1 MSSRQSKNLAQRYLA
16 AISNGDD
23 GSHKEVVDSVDDGN
37 SIIHTKIK
45 HVGNQEI
52 PTNEEPNEENFK
64 CASILP
70 IPNSEHVE
78 LEPTQ
83 SRNGSTSPSRIRP
96 IRPQD
101 TSREPTPAAGDL
113 EYQKRGVR
121 KEKSPFIVDVS
132 SGISGDYRAGNQP
145 CQKEDSNLNQTKSA
159 MYTQKRGIRSA
170 SPALTD
176 VSDPL
181 TDVVDNRAK
190 IIGSEFQ
197 PLPRDQRH
205 IQKTARAASPA
216 EHDVPLKPFMARNQW
231 KKHSTYHKED
241 SNLNQTKSAMYTQK
255 RGIRSASPALTDVSD
270 PLTDVVDNRAKI
282 IGSEFQPLPRDQ
294 RHIQKT
300 ARAASPAEH
309 DVPLKPWQK
318 RKGKIAHDQGWIGR
332 GSNQGLDEVPK
343 ASNPVRKLS
352 ISPVPPNM
360 IPNVEDQ
367 AENDTVEDRMSS
379 PQHKFA
385 SGRNR
390 YDGSLGKMKE
400 EEKQEIKA
408 FGKVHLL
415 TAAYGRTSTPINSCS
430 VSIELDNGMSSPKSS
445 RANGV
450 SSIEESVK
458 DDEMRSTGITTQR
471 NSYQRGA
478 SSLEGQSKSEFLS
491 VKSRLKSLNSL
502 NQKGKDRQPCRSSP
516 SLSPGRKSPPQINI
530 EKSPSLSRKSGIS
543 GEQGNQKSGASGF
556 SSANTLFHSH
566 ERSKKSMD
574 NSNDD
579 SNKSV
584 TQNLDSDSGE
594 KALNIVNT
602 LVQEEA
608 STQNSI
614 KDRIRVFG
622 QPKVFRTS
630 IYHGAGTKEASW
642 IKESHIGEGG
652 RDKLHSNNETNQ
664 AEESYNIERK
674 DNTAL
679 NDVTKPLP
687 LGRPDETDQ
696 DTQSRMTTKSWKG
709 RQKHNLVSRAE
720 TNLVVKHAGF
730 VNIER
735 KDNTALNDVTKPLPL
750 CRLNETNQ
758 ETQSRMT
765 TNSWRGRQKNNL
777 VSRAETNLVLKHAGS
792 VGVDVQSTISND
804 IVDLVEKA
812 LPPAGIGFEQKL
824 GSHSADEK
832 EKDDEERNKTVSD
845 RGVRDIRSRF
855 EALTSKQAV
864 EVNSKKIAPKNTN
877 KRESSSRYSLVQDKN
892 AKSPNSNKKAENII
906 TATVKAVARSELLP
920 ARKKNANES
929 SKESQPV
936 NESDNYVTS
945 GKNSDAQNIQLQTVS
960 HSSSILDIANGNAL
974 GPAFQP
980 TKVQAIKN
988 EKPPIS
994 KERGALSSGGFQ
1006 NLRSRFEA
1014 MSKGKN
1020 LTPNVEHASTR
1031 CVQASDSS
1039 QLQHG
1044 HTESSPKGLSPI
1056 KDRKSTANNP
1066 ALAHSSDDTETTSLK
1081 NPWLE
1086 RTQNTFINEPIQ
1098 SSTPESFRPDNS
1110 PVQFADSPSYYTRSF
1125 PAQIMDESNH
1135 QSFTEKPR
1143 ISAFSKYSSTTK
1155 YPKPSGSNIAD
1166 SYQQRNGNSSPTNDI
1181 PWKETE
1187 PKNDIP
1193 WTDRE
1198 LLEEREQSFVTQ
1210 KVDVNFSYGAEYLDY
1225 SFEDEDCDG
1234 VTLCPTA
1241 SDVSSLGIPS
1251 CIQSITASSAASDSS
1266 HTSDEDTG
1274 AMESVSEKQSTTLG
1288 PSEASS
1294 SQTSEAATPLIKSM
1308 RARFGLKSSSDTTGT
1323 ISYNGAF
1330 NDLLATLPPPIDVE
1344 ECDDNSDELV
1354 FKRSPTDVNSKLF
1367 EEQLDLQNQLKWK
1380 NDFFAVDSV
1389 KSLPT
1394 ADSGDVSGWVAF
1406 SDSVGGNS
1414 IPRSVKAKKSLPSNK
1429 QTNAYEAVKSSPVDP
1444 TGRSFPAQQRSGQG
1458 SVQSRITSSSSVSS
1472 PSPKSSFSQNTK
1484 SIQSDAENKAPAT
1497 KVIDSSTSDKL
1508 QQRAGAYRRFDVKK
1522 VRAFQE
1528 YRKRHSFSEGRM

>member
-45 HVGNQEI
+45 HVGNQEM
-52 PTNEEPNEENFK
+52 PTNEEPKEDNFK

-101 TSREPTPAAGDL
+101 TSREPIPAAGNL
-113 EYQKRGVR
+113 EYQERSVR
-121 KEKSPFIVDVS
+121 KEKSPFIADVS
-132 SGISGDYRAGNQP
+132 SGISGDNRARNQWKKHSTY
-145 CQKEDSNLNQTKSA
+145 QKEDSNLNQTKSA
-159 MYTQKRGIRSA
+159 MYMHKRGIRSA

-181 TDVVDNRAK
+181 TDVVDNRANS
-190 IIGSEFQ
+190 IGSEFQ
-197 PLPRDQRH
+197 PIPRDQRH
-205 IQKTARAASPA
+205 IQNIARAASPA
-216 EHDVPLKPFMARNQW
+216 EHD
-231 KKHSTYHKED
+231 
-241 SNLNQTKSAMYTQK
+241 
-255 RGIRSASPALTDVSD
+255 I
-270 PLTDVVDNRAKI
+270 
-282 IGSEFQPLPRDQ
+282 
-294 RHIQKT
+294 
-300 ARAASPAEH
+300 
-309 DVPLKPWQK
+309 PLKPWQK

-332 GSNQGLDEVPK
+332 GSNQGLDEAPK

-360 IPNVEDQ
+360 IPNVQDQ
-367 AENDTVEDRMSS
+367 AENDTVEVRMSS

-385 SGRNR
+385 SGRKI
-390 YDGSLGKMKE
+390 YDGSLGKMKQ
-400 EEKQEIKA
+400 EEKQDNRA
-408 FGKVHLL
+408 FGKVHLR
-415 TAAYGRTSTPINSCS
+415 TAAYGRTATPINSS
-430 VSIELDNGMSSPKSS
+430 RVSTELDNGISSPKSS

-450 SSIEESVK
+450 SSEEPVK
-458 DDEMRSTGITTQR
+458 DDKSCSTGITTQR
-471 NSYQRGA
+471 NSYQRRV
-478 SSLEGQSKSEFLS
+478 SSLEGQPKAEFLS

-502 NQKGKDRQPCRSSP
+502 NQKGNDRQSSRLSP

-530 EKSPSLSRKSGIS
+530 EKSPSLPRKSRIS

-556 SSANTLFHSH
+556 SSTNAIFHSP
-566 ERSKKSMD
+566 ERSEESMD
-574 NSNDD
+574 NFNDD

-584 TQNLDSDSGE
+584 AQNLDSDCGE
-594 KALNIVNT
+594 KALNNANT
-602 LVQEEA
+602 LVQEEV

-614 KDRIRVFG
+614 KDRIRAFG
-622 QPKVFRTS
+622 QPKVLQTS
-630 IYHGAGTKEASW
+630 IYHGAGTKKASW
-642 IKESHIGEGG
+642 MKKSKIGEDR
-652 RDKLHSNNETNQ
+652 RDKLHPNNQTDQ

-679 NDVTKPLP
+679 NDATKPLP

-696 DTQSRMTTKSWKG
+696 DKQSRMTTKSWKG
-709 RQKHNLVSRAE
+709 H
-720 TNLVVKHAGF
+720 
-730 VNIER
+730 
-735 KDNTALNDVTKPLPL
+735 
-750 CRLNETNQ
+750 
-758 ETQSRMT
+758 
-765 TNSWRGRQKNNL
+765 QKNNL
-777 VSRAETNLVLKHAGS
+777 VSRAETNPVLKHEGS
-792 VGVDVQSTISND
+792 VSVDVQSPIPND
-804 IVDLVEKA
+804 NVDLVEKA
-812 LPPAGIGFEQKL
+812 LPPASIGFEQKL
-824 GSHSADEK
+824 GSHSAEK
-832 EKDDEERNKTVSD
+832 EEKDDEERHKIISN

-855 EALTSKQAV
+855 EALTLKQP
-864 EVNSKKIAPKNTN
+864 EVINKKTALPPKNTN
-877 KRESSSRYSLVQDKN
+877 RREGSSRYSLTQDKN
-892 AKSPNSNKKAENII
+892 SKSPNSNKRAENII
-906 TATVKAVARSELLP
+906 TTPSCVTTVKAVARSKFP
-920 ARKKNANES
+920 ARKTNANA

-945 GKNSDAQNIQLQTVS
+945 GKNSDAQNIQSQTVP
-960 HSSSILDIANGNAL
+960 HASSILDIATGNVL
-974 GPAFQP
+974 GSAFQP

-1014 MSKGKN
+1014 LSKGKN
-1020 LTPNVEHASTR
+1020 LTPNVENASTR

-1039 QLQHG
+1039 GLQNG
-1044 HTESSPKGLSPI
+1044 HTESSPKGVSPMKDI
-1056 KDRKSTANNP
+1056 KTTANNQ
-1066 ALAHSSDDTETTSLK
+1066 ALAQSSDDTETTSSK
-1081 NPWLE
+1081 NQWLE
-1086 RTQNTFINEPIQ
+1086 RTQNTLIREQIQ

-1143 ISAFSKYSSTTK
+1143 ISAFSKYSSMTK
-1155 YPKPSGSNIAD
+1155 YPNPEGIAD
-1166 SYQQRNGNSSPTNDI
+1166 SYQQRNGHSSPTNDI
-1181 PWKETE
+1181 PWKDTE
-1187 PKNDIP
+1187 PNDIP

-1198 LLEEREQSFVTQ
+1198 LLEERERSFVTQ

-1251 CIQSITASSAASDSS
+1251 CIQSISASSAASDSS

-1323 ISYNGAF
+1323 ISYNDAF

-1354 FKRSPTDVNSKLF
+1354 FKRPPTNVNSKHF
-1367 EEQLDLQNQLKWK
+1367 EEQLDLQNQPKWK

-1394 ADSGDVSGWVAF
+1394 ADSGDVIGWVAF
-1406 SDSVGGNS
+1406 SDSVGGNP
-1414 IPRSVKAKKSLPSNK
+1414 IPRSVGERSKAKKSLPSNK
-1429 QTNAYEAVKSSPVDP
+1429 ETNAYEAVKSSPVEP
-1444 TGRSFPAQQRSGQG
+1444 TGRSFPTQQRSVQG

-1484 SIQSDAENKAPAT
+1484 SIQSDVENKAPDT
-1497 KVIDSSTSDKL
+1497 EVIHSSTSDKPP
-1508 QQRAGAYRRFDVKK
+1508 QRAGAYRRFDVKK